1 MKTLSRL
8 SLLIAFAVWLAL
20 PTVGND
26 GGDNAGGTGVW
37 ILPRSTFLASGA
49 PMIDPATAARESIQV
64 ASGLTS
70 SVTLTA
76 SSEMGTMTATM
87 MESTTGTPVA
97 LPTNGRNITLS
108 ADLLRGIREAGASAK
123 IVVLDGLLQGYV
135 LEVTFASPTSA
146 GEIRI
151 Y

>member
-37 ILPRSTFLASGA
+37 ILPRSTFLASGS
-49 PMIDPATAARESIQV
+49 PLIDPSTAARESIGV
-64 ASGLTS
+64 AAALAP
-70 SVTLTA
+70 VTLTA
-76 SSEMGTMTATM
+76 SSEMGAMTATLL
-87 MESTTGTPVA
+87 EPTTGTPMA

-108 ADLLRGIREAGASAK
+108 ADVLRGIREAGTTAK
-123 IVVLDGLLQGYV
+123 VVVLDGLLQGYV
-135 LEVTFASPTSA
+135 LEVSFTSATSA